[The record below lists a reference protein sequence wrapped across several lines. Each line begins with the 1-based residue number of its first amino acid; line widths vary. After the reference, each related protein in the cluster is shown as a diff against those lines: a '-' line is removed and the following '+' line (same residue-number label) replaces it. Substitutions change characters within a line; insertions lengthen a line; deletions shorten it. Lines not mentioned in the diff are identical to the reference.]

1 MNPGIIIILTGDIQS
16 GKTSL
21 CRELAQ
27 KAKEEGI
34 QIAGLLSPAV
44 FYEGKKIGIDVINLK
59 NWEQRHLAVWK
70 EKDQTEV
77 EPRHWS
83 FDPAIV
89 QWGNQALINAV
100 PCDLLVVDELGPL
113 EFEQGEGWIAGLAA
127 VDSGSYQSALVVIRP
142 SLLKMAG
149 QRWEISQVFDLDDP
163 RYKTLSG
170 EDLFSSL
177 QIQKTNKL

>member
-1 MNPGIIIILTGDIQS
+1 MSPGKIIILTGDIQS

-21 CRELAQ
+21 CQELVQ
-27 KAKEEGI
+27 KAKEEGV
-34 QIAGLLSPAV
+34 QMAGLLSPAV
-44 FYEGKKIGIDVINLK
+44 FDKGKKVGIDVINLK
-59 NWEQRHLAVWK
+59 NWERRHLAVWK

-77 EPRHWS
+77 EPRHWL
-83 FDPAIV
+83 FYPEIV

-100 PCDLLVVDELGPL
+100 PCELLVVDELGPI
-113 EFEQGEGWIAGLAA
+113 EFEQGEGWIAGLEA

-149 QRWEISQVFDLDDP
+149 QRWEISRVFNLEDP

-170 EDLFSSL
+170 KDIFSHL
-177 QIQKTNKL
+177 QIQK

>member
-1 MNPGIIIILTGDIQS
+1 MSSGKIIILTGDIQS

-21 CRELAQ
+21 CQELAQ

-34 QIAGLLSPAV
+34 QLAGLLSPGV
-44 FYEGKKIGIDVINLK
+44 FEEGKKTGIDVINLK
-59 NWEQRHLAVWK
+59 NWEQRHLAVLK
-70 EKDQTEV
+70 EKDQTEL
-77 EPRHWS
+77 ETRRWS
-83 FDPAIV
+83 FFPEII

-113 EFEQGEGWIAGLAA
+113 EFNRGEGWISGLAA

-149 QRWEISQVFDLDDP
+149 QRWEISQVIDLDDP
-163 RYKTLSG
+163 LYRTLSG
-170 EDLFSSL
+170 EDLFSRL
-177 QIQKTNKL
+177 QIQKANNS

>member
-1 MNPGIIIILTGDIQS
+1 MSPGKIIILTGDIQS

-27 KAKEEGI
+27 KAKEEGV
-34 QIAGLLSPAV
+34 QLAGLLSPAV
-44 FYEGKKIGIDVINLK
+44 FLEGEKRGIDVINLK
-59 NWEQRHLAVWK
+59 NWEQRHLAVLK
-70 EKDQTEV
+70 EKDQTGLETK
-77 EPRHWS
+77 RWS
-83 FDPAIV
+83 FYPEIV

-113 EFEQGEGWIAGLAA
+113 EFNQGKGWIAGLAA
-127 VDSGSYQSALVVIRP
+127 VDSGSYQSSLVVIRP

-170 EDLFSSL
+170 EDLFSRL
-177 QIQKTNKL
+177 QIQKK